1 MRTINT
7 RRITSFIIL
16 GLLLVGTWAI
26 TGCGQQTNNT
36 PAPTPNQSSGTPAL
50 SGNLTIAG
58 STSVQPFSDVLAEE
72 FMAKNPNVK
81 INVQGGGSSQGIEAA
96 VSGAANIGAS
106 SRALKAEEKAKGLS
120 DTTIALDGISIVVH
134 PGNTVSNLKT
144 EDVKNIY
151 MGNIKN
157 WKDVGGP
164 DAVIT
169 VVTRE
174 EGSGTR
180 DAFSDLVMAKG
191 EISKSA
197 VVQNSTGAVR
207 TTVAADKNAI
217 GYISMASMNQEV
229 KALDIDGVAASEA
242 NVKAGTYK
250 ISRPFLYATKGAP
263 EGLTKA
269 FIDFV
274 LSAEGQKLIV
284 EEGAFSVK

>member
-1 MRTINT
+1 MQTINT
-7 RRITSFIIL
+7 RRISSFIIL

-26 TGCGQQTNNT
+26 TGCGQKTSET
-36 PAPTPNQSSGTPAL
+36 PTPTPNSGTPAL
-50 SGNLTIAG
+50 SGTLTIAG

-72 FMAKNPNVK
+72 FMAQHKDVR
-81 INVQGGGSSQGIEAA
+81 INVQGGGSSVGIEAA

-106 SRALKAEEKAKGLS
+106 SRALKAEEKAKGLV
-120 DTTIALDGISIVVH
+120 DTTIALDGISIVVN
-134 PGNTVSNLKT
+134 PGNTVTNLKT
-144 EDVKNIY
+144 EEVKNIY
-151 MGNIKN
+151 LGNIKN

-191 EISKSA
+191 EINKSA

-217 GYISMASMNQEV
+217 GYISMAGMNQEV
-229 KALDIDGVAASEA
+229 KALDIDGVAATEA

-250 ISRPFLYATKGAP
+250 ISRPFLYTTKGAP
-263 EGLTKA
+263 EGLSKA

-274 LSAEGQKLIV
+274 LSPDGQKLIV